1 MNVVQHFCFS
11 ILMTERNLNLLTYIK
26 INFLKIKAFIKN
38 DQYYILTLQYI
49 SITFAF
55 KTYMSILF
63 FFSL

>member
-38 DQYYILTLQYI
+38 DQYYV
-49 SITFAF
+49 
-55 KTYMSILF
+55 
-63 FFSL
+63 